1 MPGRTSAALL
11 KCLIAAALLG
21 AALAAFDTDCTYPAE
36 WVNNDKRI
44 EGTSA
49 PLSGCQVDLLN
60 MAAADD
66 ILLGGKGSATIIGVP
81 AGGDSGG
88 CDGGGKCMKWCQ
100 ALCCMSPGCVYASI
114 KREEKTVDYVVYKE
128 TSTYYYCRMYS
139 SGQLK
144 DSDSQS
150 TCTKKGSNYCDELAY
165 ESFKLDLASY
175 QTVVAAGAYA
185 TCPAR
190 RSLLGVAQAKHWNR
204 NPFRHFKMPVQ
215 IPTPK
220 EIVRKVNLGYMPFV
234 RFKENVILQA
244 RNNTLPPTIQGS
256 GTCRFCQA

>member
-1 MPGRTSAALL
+1 MSTVEP
-11 KCLIAAALLG
+11 I
-21 AALAAFDTDCTYPAE
+21 E
-36 WVNNDKRI
+36 WVNNDKKM

-49 PLSGCQVDLLN
+49 PLSGCQVDLLS
-60 MAAADD
+60 MVAADD
-66 ILLGGKGSATIIGVP
+66 IMLGGEGTAEIVGVP
-81 AGGDSGG
+81 SGGDSEG
-88 CDGGGKCMKWCQ
+88 CQGGGKCMVWCQ

-114 KREEKTVDYVVYKE
+114 KREEKTVDYVLYKE
-128 TSTYYYCRMYS
+128 KTKFYYCRMYS
-139 SGQLK
+139 SGKLK

-150 TCTKKGSNYCDELAY
+150 TCTKKGSNLCDELAY
-165 ESFKLDLASY
+165 ESFKLDASSY
-175 QTVVAAGAYA
+175 QAVVDAGAYA

-220 EIVRKVNLGYMPFV
+220 QIIRKVNLGFLPFAQ
-234 RFKENVILQA
+234 FKQNIILDA
-244 RNNTLPPTIQGS
+244 RNSTLAPTVQAS